1 MFSWWKEI
9 EYLQMGL
16 GQIKDQNLEGMQK
29 NENIPTWAKMCES
42 PMGIFK
48 ILKLNFHF

>member
-1 MFSWWKEI
+1 MR
-9 EYLQMGL
+9 L

-42 PMGIFK
+42 PRGIFK